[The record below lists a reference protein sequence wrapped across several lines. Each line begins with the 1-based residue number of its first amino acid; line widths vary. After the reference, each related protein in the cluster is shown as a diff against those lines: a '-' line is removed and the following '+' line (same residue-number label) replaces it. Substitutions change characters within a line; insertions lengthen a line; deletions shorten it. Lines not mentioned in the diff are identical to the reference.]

1 MKTNL
6 ARLSQSS
13 TGSGRISP
21 SRALDL
27 FQNTHL
33 AELMTYANRTRCH
46 AHGLNVHYVHSLN
59 LNPTNICENQC
70 GLCAFWRDADA
81 EDAYVLK
88 ISEAKKRME
97 IAESWGLTDLH
108 VVGGL
113 TKKLNLD
120 YYIELFSTA
129 KQMLPSIV
137 IQGLT
142 AVEIQWLADLEGLS
156 VEDVLVR
163 LKEAGLDAI
172 PGGGAEIFSPRIR
185 KSICTNK
192 ITAEQ
197 WLSVHRMA
205 HSLGIPSN
213 ATMLFGHI
221 ETPEDVIDH
230 LSRLR
235 ELQDQTGGFLAFCPL
250 PFHTAGTKLQVKSG
264 PGGHTIAR
272 IVALSR
278 IFLDNFAHI
287 RILANFLDRKLL
299 QTLLYCGADDVGG
312 TSINEQIA
320 RAAGAPDDSKFSS
333 IQEMEKF
340 IRDMDFKPVLTNSV
354 YASTRGLRHNSIAI
368 GNVGHDVGDVLK
380 RAEAGN
386 RINAEQAVLL
396 HDEAP
401 FYELGRVAH
410 SLRSRI
416 VDCDMCTFIID
427 RNISFTNV
435 CITGCKFCAFHKRPG
450 QEGSFVMPIDEIVR
464 RVKEAVDLGATQI
477 MLQGGLNPDLD
488 LCWYERMLTTIKNEV
503 KDIWLHSLSPAE
515 IFWLASRSNLT
526 LKKTLER
533 LRGAGLDSL
542 PGGGAEILVDQV
554 RQKVSPAKLTASEWF
569 EVMET
574 AHSIGMSTTATM
586 VYGMGETTQ
595 QRIEH
600 LLRVRELQDRT
611 NGFRAFIP
619 WSFQSNNTQ
628 LSYPRQSGVDYLR
641 MVAISRLVLDNV
653 KHIQAGWVT
662 EGPYMAQLALTF
674 GADDFGGVLME
685 ESVVKATG
693 IDFGMTVEQIISL
706 ISETSMVPAQRN
718 TEYKILRTFEPEKS
732 PKGSYSECYEQKES
746 YSRV

>member
-1 MKTNL
+1 MSANL
-6 ARLSQSS
+6 KLLSQSS
-13 TGSGRISP
+13 LDSGRILP
-21 SRALDL
+21 SEALDL
-27 FQNTHL
+27 LKYAHL
-33 AELMTYANRTRCH
+33 SELMTYAHRTRCC
-46 AHGLNVHYVHSLN
+46 AHGRDVHFVHSLN

-70 GLCAFWRDADA
+70 SLCAFWRGRDTS
-81 EDAYVLK
+81 DAYVLS

-97 IAESWGLTDLH
+97 TARSWGLTDLH

-120 YYIELFSTA
+120 YYTELFGIA
-129 KQMLPSIV
+129 KKMLPSTV

-163 LKEAGLDAI
+163 LKAAGLDAM

-185 KSICTNK
+185 KSICPKK

-197 WLSVHRMA
+197 WLSVHRNA
-205 HSLGIPSN
+205 HSLGVPSN

-221 ETPEDVIDH
+221 ETPEYIIDH

-278 IFLDNFAHI
+278 IFLDNFPHI
-287 RILANFLDRKLL
+287 RVLANFLDRKLL
-299 QTLLYCGADDVGG
+299 QTLLYCGADDIGG

-320 RAAGAPDDSKFSS
+320 RSAGAPNDSKFSS
-333 IQEMEKF
+333 TREMEKF
-340 IRDMDFKPVLTNSV
+340 IRDMDFNPVLTNSI
-354 YASTRGLRHNSIAI
+354 YAVKAAVERSFFATHEFES
-368 GNVGHDVGDVLK
+368 DVGEVLK
-380 RAEAGN
+380 QAEAGN
-386 RINAEQAVLL
+386 RLSAEQAVLL

-401 FYELGRVAH
+401 FYELGRIAH

-416 VDCDMCTFIID
+416 VGGNMCTFIID

-450 QEGSFVMPIDEIVR
+450 QRGSFVMSIEEIVR
-464 RVKEAVDLGATQI
+464 RVREAADVGATQI

-488 LCWYERMLTTIKNEV
+488 ISWYERMLTAIKDEV
-503 KDIWLHSLSPAE
+503 EDIWLHSLSPAE
-515 IFWLASRSNLT
+515 VFWLASQSNLSIRQ
-526 LKKTLER
+526 TLER
-533 LRGAGLDSL
+533 LRVAGLDSL

-554 RQKVSPAKLTASEWF
+554 RQRVSPAKLTVSQWF

-586 VYGMGETTQ
+586 VYGMGETTA

-600 LLRVRELQDRT
+600 LLGIRELQDRT
-611 NGFRAFIP
+611 HGFRAFIP
-619 WSFQSNNTQ
+619 WSFQSNNTK
-628 LSYPRQSGVDYLR
+628 LSHPPKTGVDYLR

-662 EGPYMAQLALTF
+662 EGPCMAQLALTF

-693 IDFGMTVEQIISL
+693 IDFGITVEQIISL
-706 ISETSMVPAQRN
+706 IGETSMTPAQRN
-718 TEYKILRTFEPEKS
+718 TEYKILRTFESEKS
-732 PKGSYSECYEQKES
+732 FRGSDKECYAQKES

>member
-354 YASTRGLRHNSIAI
+354 YASTRSLRHNSIAI

-533 LRGAGLDSL
+533 LRDAGLDSL

>member
-1 MKTNL
+1 MNISHKQ
-6 ARLSQSS
+6 LSQSS
-13 TGSGRISP
+13 LGLNRISQ
-21 SRALDL
+21 SEALFL
-27 FQNTHL
+27 LKNAHL
-33 AELMTYANRTRCH
+33 AELMAC
-46 AHGLNVHYVHSLN
+46 AHKARNINHGRDIQFVHSLN

-81 EDAYVLK
+81 KDAYVMS
-88 ISEAKKRME
+88 IGEAKKHME
-97 IAESWGLTDLH
+97 IAKTWGLTDLH

-120 YYIELFSTA
+120 YYIELFRTA
-129 KQMLPSIV
+129 KKMLPEIV

-142 AVEIQWLADLEGLS
+142 AVEIQWLADLERLT
-156 VEDVLVR
+156 VEDVLCR

-185 KSICTNK
+185 KSICPNK

-197 WLSVHRMA
+197 WLSVHRTA

-221 ETPEDVIDH
+221 ETPEDIIDH

-235 ELQDQTGGFLAFCPL
+235 ELQDQTGRFLAFCPL

-264 PGGHTIAR
+264 TGGHMIAR

-278 IFLDNFAHI
+278 IFLDNFPHI

-320 RAAGAPDDSKFSS
+320 SSAGAPDDSKFSS
-333 IQEMEKF
+333 TQEITDF
-340 IRDMDFKPVLTNSV
+340 IRDMDFNPVLTNSI
-354 YASTRGLRHNSIAI
+354 YAGMASVKHSSITTDEFRY
-368 GNVGHDVGDVLK
+368 DVSDVLK
-380 RAEAGN
+380 QAENGN
-386 RINAEQAVLL
+386 RLSAEQAVLL

-401 FYELGRVAH
+401 FYELGRIAH
-410 SLRSRI
+410 SLRSQKVSGDI
-416 VDCDMCTFIID
+416 CTFIID

-435 CITGCKFCAFHKRPG
+435 CVTGCKFCAFHKRPG
-450 QEGSFVMPIDEIVR
+450 QEGSFVMPIEEIVR
-464 RVKEAVDLGATQI
+464 RVKEAADLGATQI

-488 LCWYERMLTTIKNEV
+488 LNWYERMLTTIKSEADN
-503 KDIWLHSLSPAE
+503 IWLHSLSPAE
-515 IFWLASRSNLT
+515 IFWLANRSNLS
-526 LKKTLER
+526 LRQTLER
-533 LRGAGLDSL
+533 LRSAGLDSL

-554 RQKVSPAKLTASEWF
+554 RQRVSPAKLTASEWF

-574 AHSIGMSTTATM
+574 AHGIGMSTTATM
-586 VYGMGETTQ
+586 VYGLGETTA

-600 LLRVRELQDRT
+600 LIRIRELQDRT
-611 NGFRAFIP
+611 YGFRAFIP
-619 WSFQSNNTQ
+619 WSFQSNKTQ
-628 LSYPRQSGVDYLR
+628 LSHPPQSGVDYLR

-693 IDFGMTVEQIISL
+693 IDFGITAEQIISL
-706 ISETSMVPAQRN
+706 ISETSMTPAQRN
-718 TEYKILRTFEPEKS
+718 TEYKILRTFGPEKS
-732 PKGSYSECYEQKES
+732 SRGFDKECYTQKEF
-746 YSRV
+746 YSRA

>member
-81 EDAYVLK
+81 EDAYILK

-97 IAESWGLTDLH
+97 IAKSWGLTDLH

>member
-1 MKTNL
+1 MN
-6 ARLSQSS
+6 ANPEQLSQSS
-13 TGSGRISP
+13 LDSGRILP
-21 SRALDL
+21 SEALYL
-27 FQNTHL
+27 LKHSHL
-33 AELMTYANRTRCH
+33 AELMAYAHRARFG
-46 AHGLNVHYVHSLN
+46 AHGRNLHFVHSLN
-59 LNPTNICENQC
+59 VNPTNICENQC

-81 EDAYVLK
+81 EDAYVLS

-97 IAESWGLTDLH
+97 IAKSWKLTDLH

-120 YYIELFSTA
+120 YYTELFSTA
-129 KQMLPSIV
+129 KKMLPSIV
-137 IQGLT
+137 IQAMT
-142 AVEIQWLADLEGLS
+142 AVEIQWLAGLEGLS

-163 LKEAGLDAI
+163 LKNAGLDAM

-185 KSICTNK
+185 KSICPNK

-197 WLSVHRMA
+197 WLSVHRTA

-221 ETPEDVIDH
+221 ETFEDIIDH

-235 ELQDQTGGFLAFCPL
+235 ELQDRTGGFLAFCPL

-278 IFLDNFAHI
+278 IFLDNFPHI
-287 RILANFLDRKLL
+287 RVLANFLDRKLL

-320 RAAGAPDDSKFSS
+320 RSAGAPDDSKFSS
-333 IQEMEKF
+333 IQEISEF
-340 IRDMDFKPVLTNSV
+340 IRDMDFNPVLTNSV
-354 YASTRGLRHNSIAI
+354 YAGKASVKRSSIATDEI
-368 GNVGHDVGDVLK
+368 GHGVGEVLK
-380 RAEAGN
+380 QAEAGN
-386 RINAEQAVLL
+386 RISAEQAVLL
-396 HDEAP
+396 HDEVP
-401 FYELGRVAH
+401 FYELGRLAH
-410 SLRSRI
+410 KLRSQK
-416 VDCDMCTFIID
+416 VGGDMCTFIID

-435 CITGCKFCAFHKRPG
+435 CVTGCKFCAFHKRPG
-450 QEGSFVMPIDEIVR
+450 QEGSFVMSIEEIVR
-464 RVKEAVDLGATQI
+464 RVKEAADLGATQI

-488 LCWYERMLTTIKNEV
+488 LRWYERMLTAIKIEV
-503 KDIWLHSLSPAE
+503 EDIWLHSLSPAE
-515 IFWLASRSNLT
+515 IFWLASRSNLSIRQT
-526 LKKTLER
+526 LQR
-533 LRGAGLDSL
+533 LRIAGLDSL

-554 RQKVSPAKLTASEWF
+554 RQRVSPAKLTTSQWF

-574 AHSIGMSTTATM
+574 AQSIGMSTTATM

-600 LLRVRELQDRT
+600 LLRIRELQDRT

-628 LSYPRQSGVDYLR
+628 LSYPPQTGVDYLR
-641 MVAISRLVLDNV
+641 MVAISRLVLDNI

-662 EGPYMAQLALTF
+662 EGPCMAQLALTF

-706 ISETSMVPAQRN
+706 IGETSMTPAQRN
-718 TEYKILRTFEPEKS
+718 TEYKILRTFESEKS
-732 PKGSYSECYEQKES
+732 FRGSDKECYTQKES
-746 YSRV
+746 YSRA